1 MFNAR
6 PLRKLSFFIIME
18 LSKNQKE
25 DSMRKI
31 LLGILVLF
39 LISAQSWAKVGD
51 ISKTLPT
58 PGPCPTGL
66 AFDGKSLWLADIFTD
81 KIYKINPTDGK
92 VLKSFDSPGSHPEGL
107 AWDGEYLW
115 HIDSGEK
122 AMYRLDPETGR
133 ALTIL
138 ESNSGN
144 PRDLA
149 WDGEYIW
156 IIDHREDILL
166 KVSAKDGMMVQY
178 FPSPALE
185 PAGLTFDGKYLWVT
199 DRGEDRIYLVNP
211 DDGLCLSSFRS
222 YGPFAYGLAW
232 GDDALWNV
240 DYEND
245 EIYKVE
251 VFSDEIFTRW
261 DERQMSL
268 QFIKEFRNYGP
279 GVVNTLDIYLPM
291 PESRDNQI
299 LLEPVQFDPEPDEVI
314 LDRWGQKIAHF
325 HFKDLKSYAVV
336 KPGWKVKAKIY
347 TAEYFIYPDKV
358 GSLEDIPG
366 DIKKKY
372 TQDGDKYRIND
383 PFIQDLARKIAGNQT
398 NPYWIALRIY
408 DYLGKN
414 LSYNL
419 KPLGGWNPAPTVL
432 KRGTASCSEYSYS
445 MIALC
450 RAIGVPIRYV
460 GAVSRRGDDAS
471 FDDVFHRWTE
481 VYLPPYGWIPFDA
494 NKGDV
499 DLPGKK
505 VLGIGNVAARYI
517 ITTENGG
524 GDKYLWF
531 GYNYGFHWTSLG
543 QCRIHEESYGM
554 WTPLGEKKYNTPI
567 KDK

>member
-1 MFNAR
+1 
-6 PLRKLSFFIIME
+6 
-18 LSKNQKE
+18 
-25 DSMRKI
+25 MRKI
-31 LLGILVLF
+31 FLGILALS
-39 LISAQSWAKVGD
+39 LLSTLSWARVGD
-51 ISKTLPT
+51 ILKTLPT

-66 AFDGKSLWLADIFTD
+66 AFDGKNLWLADIFTD
-81 KIYKINPTDGK
+81 KIYKINPRDGK

-122 AMYRLDPETGR
+122 SMYRMDPETGR

-156 IIDHREDILL
+156 IIDHRQDILL
-166 KVSAKDGMMVQY
+166 KVSAEDGMMVQY
-178 FPSPALE
+178 FSSPALE

-199 DRGEDRIYLVNP
+199 DRSEDRIYLVNP

-232 GDDALWNV
+232 GKDALWNV

-251 VFSDEIFTRW
+251 VFSDDILTRW

-279 GVVNTLDIYLPM
+279 GVVSTLDIYLPM
-291 PESRDNQI
+291 PESRDNQT

-314 LDRWGQKIAHF
+314 LDSWDQKIAHF
-325 HFKDLKSYAVV
+325 HFEDLKSLAVV

-347 TAEYFIYPDKV
+347 AVEYFIYPDKV
-358 GSLEDIPG
+358 GSLDDIPE

-383 PFIQDLARKIAGNQT
+383 PFIQDLARKTAGNQT

-450 RAIGVPIRYV
+450 RALGVPIRYV

-494 NKGDV
+494 NKGDTN
-499 DLPGKK
+499 LPGRK

-531 GYNYGFHWTSLG
+531 GYNYGFKWTSLG

-554 WTPLGEKKYNTPI
+554 WSPLGKKKYNTPI